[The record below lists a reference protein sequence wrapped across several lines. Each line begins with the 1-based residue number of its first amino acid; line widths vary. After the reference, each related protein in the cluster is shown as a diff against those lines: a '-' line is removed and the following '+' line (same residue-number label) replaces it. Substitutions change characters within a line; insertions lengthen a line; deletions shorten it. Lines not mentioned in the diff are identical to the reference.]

1 MLTNKDMFDCR
12 VNYLAKE
19 MEYVLQ
25 DIEVT
30 KDAVLYSLI
39 SKSFFNIDTG
49 NIRKSYIEEEEE
61 AVVVRGI
68 RYYAVNPIWLKI
80 TVDKAGQVAVEID
93 NEFSREK

>member
-1 MLTNKDMFDCR
+1 MLTNRDMFDCR

-39 SKSFFNIDTG
+39 
-49 NIRKSYIEEEEE
+49 
-61 AVVVRGI
+61 
-68 RYYAVNPIWLKI
+68 W
-80 TVDKAGQVAVEID
+80 
-93 NEFSREK
+93 

>member
-1 MLTNKDMFDCR
+1 MTDKDMFDCR

-39 SKSFFNIDTG
+39 GKSFFNIDTG
-49 NIRKSYIEEEEE
+49 NIRKSYIEEEEG

-93 NEFSREK
+93 NEFS

>member
-1 MLTNKDMFDCR
+1 MLTDKDMFDCR

-39 SKSFFNIDTG
+39 GKSFFNIDTG
-49 NIRKSYIEEEEE
+49 NIRKSYIKEEEG
-61 AVVVRGI
+61 AVRGI

-93 NEFSREK
+93 NEFS

>member
-19 MEYVLQ
+19 VAYVLQ
-25 DIEVT
+25 DIDVT
-30 KDAVLYSLI
+30 KDAVLYALI
-39 SKSFFNIDTG
+39 GKSFFGIDTG
-49 NIRKSYIEEEEE
+49 NIRKSYIDEGDG

-93 NEFSREK
+93 NDFS